1 MGSLEKPEST
11 WGLQKGAVNSKPFL
25 TVALLFLMWTTF
37 KVLIEFVIIW
47 LLFCFGLLALRPE
60 NRTGALCV
68 GRRSLNHWT
77 TREASTVAFFRLKK
91 S

>member
-47 LLFCFGLLALRPE
+47 LLFCFGLLAL
-60 NRTGALCV
+60 
-68 GRRSLNHWT
+68 
-77 TREASTVAFFRLKK
+77 
-91 S
+91 